1 MQSIL
6 FTPNWVSF
14 LHIVSLCFIDFITS
28 FLKALISN
36 SLHCINSDCI
46 YRELIKFWTHVLRW
60 VQIRFQFDTNA
71 SVVVPEMDNNR
82 ASRFSPAKSQTIKK
96 SGMDGNGGG
105 IVFSEN
111 LKKERL
117 RKLSVVGRVSSSNEN
132 SEMGSVGSDRED
144 ELRPT
149 TSISKRF
156 KLPTKFFD
164 EYNTVDHASVPRKL
178 RSGSEA
184 PEKEEDSN
192 SKSLGPSTTVEAGNS
207 SLLEES
213 AQETVRAK
221 CLNEP
226 SEPGFPNSA
235 QLRTELDNTISQRN
249 IQSTSMLSKCEPIDG
264 NPACNSVGCNV
275 QSELGIGTGSKQP
288 KHKEAATYAGKP
300 ENAAGPAASVGC
312 QHELQHTLYGSKNS
326 GVALW
331 PGLSSAGSHGA
342 STQGPSLRS
351 SPAKTPVWLG
361 MAPSVTL
368 PGSLRNG
375 VLTEKDSRAPVG
387 RNKPWKRCSAHVYVS
402 RLIKVLQ
409 ITEKKDMLPVL
420 ATQLTSNE
428 GSKRGVIFTDNH
440 LNTVRSALNRSVSEH
455 NIVGY
460 SAEKNPIEVR
470 NAILLH
476 KRLIQEHQQASST
489 STLYTTQKK
498 SFDFLS
504 LSARGG
510 GMEATNSANKVG
522 NELEPLTQFQ
532 IPYLP
537 SLAQNHTVLPY
548 SLPQI
553 RYSSTPFT
561 NNLSVASAKQVQIQ
575 PLQYMSHG
583 PPRLSTAALP
593 IQQRQRIW
601 TAQYKP
607 VGVAG
612 SYNPNWENRRQ
623 DPSTIQFA
631 QSIVQPSHCS
641 LEVLGPKY
649 APISQHQQQQ
659 QQFNPVSSSLPNVRA
674 KRQHHHHHLPTGY
687 EGSGVCSEAN
697 SKLHLLHYQITMVIC
712 ITPNGLITW

>member
-1 MQSIL
+1 MI
-6 FTPNWVSF
+6 
-14 LHIVSLCFIDFITS
+14 
-28 FLKALISN
+28 
-36 SLHCINSDCI
+36 
-46 YRELIKFWTHVLRW
+46 E
-60 VQIRFQFDTNA
+60 
-71 SVVVPEMDNNR
+71 
-82 ASRFSPAKSQTIKK
+82 
-96 SGMDGNGGG
+96 GMDGNGGG

-132 SEMGSVGSDRED
+132 GEMGSVGSDRED

-178 RSGSEA
+178 RSAMKKRNHNSISPPLPDKKKPNNGINGVKLPIKNSIKKSKQKQQRDSEGSPSQIIVRPITKDEEEVVETLYALAEMFPFPNNNKSDSDCELTKAKSSPMREGENSRPRLEGSEA

-213 AQETVRAK
+213 AQETVQAK

-249 IQSTSMLSKCEPIDG
+249 IQSMSMLSKSEPIDG
-264 NPACNSVGCNV
+264 NPSCSSVGCNV
-275 QSELGIGTGSKQP
+275 QSELGLGTGSKQP

-312 QHELQHTLYGSKNS
+312 QHELQHTLNGSKNS

-361 MAPSVTL
+361 MAPSVTP

-387 RNKPWKRCSAHVYVS
+387 RNKPWKRCSAHVY
-402 RLIKVLQ
+402 
-409 ITEKKDMLPVL
+409 
-420 ATQLTSNE
+420 
-428 GSKRGVIFTDNH
+428 
-440 LNTVRSALNRSVSEH
+440 
-455 NIVGY
+455 
-460 SAEKNPIEVR
+460 NPIEVR

-476 KRLIQEHQQASST
+476 KGLIQEHQQQASST

-631 QSIVQPSHCS
+631 QSIVQRSHCS

-674 KRQHHHHHLPTGY
+674 KGQHHHHHLPSGY
-687 EGSGVCSEAN
+687 EGSGVCLCPDTA
-697 SKLHLLHYQITMVIC
+697 LPLQLLC
-712 ITPNGLITW
+712 NERP

>member
-82 ASRFSPAKSQTIKK
+82 ASRFSPAKPQTIKK

-132 SEMGSVGSDRED
+132 GEMGSVGSDRED

-178 RSGSEA
+178 RSDKKKPNNGINGVKLPIKNSIKKSKQKQQRDSEGSPSQIIVRPITKDEEEVVETLYALAEMFPFPNNNKSDSDCELTKAKSSPMREGENSRPRLEGSEA

-213 AQETVRAK
+213 AQETVQAK

-249 IQSTSMLSKCEPIDG
+249 IQSMSMLSKSEPIDG
-264 NPACNSVGCNV
+264 NPSCSSVGCNV
-275 QSELGIGTGSKQP
+275 QSELGLGTSSKQP

-312 QHELQHTLYGSKNS
+312 QHELQHTLNGSKNS

-331 PGLSSAGSHGA
+331 PGLSSAASNGA

-351 SPAKTPVWLG
+351 SPAKTPVWLA
-361 MAPSVTL
+361 MAPSVTP

-409 ITEKKDMLPVL
+409 ITEKKDVLPVL

-428 GSKRGVIFTDNH
+428 GSKRGIIFTDNH
-440 LNTVRSALNRSVSEH
+440 LNTV
-455 NIVGY
+455 
-460 SAEKNPIEVR
+460 
-470 NAILLH
+470 
-476 KRLIQEHQQASST
+476 
-489 STLYTTQKK
+489 
-498 SFDFLS
+498 
-504 LSARGG
+504 
-510 GMEATNSANKVG
+510 
-522 NELEPLTQFQ
+522 
-532 IPYLP
+532 
-537 SLAQNHTVLPY
+537 
-548 SLPQI
+548 
-553 RYSSTPFT
+553 
-561 NNLSVASAKQVQIQ
+561 
-575 PLQYMSHG
+575 
-583 PPRLSTAALP
+583 
-593 IQQRQRIW
+593 
-601 TAQYKP
+601 
-607 VGVAG
+607 
-612 SYNPNWENRRQ
+612 
-623 DPSTIQFA
+623 
-631 QSIVQPSHCS
+631 
-641 LEVLGPKY
+641 
-649 APISQHQQQQ
+649 
-659 QQFNPVSSSLPNVRA
+659 
-674 KRQHHHHHLPTGY
+674 
-687 EGSGVCSEAN
+687 
-697 SKLHLLHYQITMVIC
+697 
-712 ITPNGLITW
+712 

>member
-1 MQSIL
+1 MI
-6 FTPNWVSF
+6 
-14 LHIVSLCFIDFITS
+14 
-28 FLKALISN
+28 
-36 SLHCINSDCI
+36 
-46 YRELIKFWTHVLRW
+46 E
-60 VQIRFQFDTNA
+60 
-71 SVVVPEMDNNR
+71 
-82 ASRFSPAKSQTIKK
+82 
-96 SGMDGNGGG
+96 GMDGNGGG

-132 SEMGSVGSDRED
+132 GEMGSVGSDRED

-178 RSGSEA
+178 RSAMKKRNHNSISPPLPDKKKPNNGINGVKLPIKNSIKKSKQKQQRDSEGSPSQIIVRPITKDEEEVVETLYALAEMFPFPNNNKSDSDCELTKAKSSPMREGENSRPRLEGSEA

-213 AQETVRAK
+213 AQETVQAK

-249 IQSTSMLSKCEPIDG
+249 IQSMSMLSKSEPIDG
-264 NPACNSVGCNV
+264 NPSCSSVGCNV
-275 QSELGIGTGSKQP
+275 QSELGLGTSSKQP

-312 QHELQHTLYGSKNS
+312 QHELQHTLNGSKNS

-331 PGLSSAGSHGA
+331 PGLSSAASNGA

-351 SPAKTPVWLG
+351 SPAKTPVWLA
-361 MAPSVTL
+361 MAPSVTP

-387 RNKPWKRCSAHVYVS
+387 RNKPWKRCSAHVY
-402 RLIKVLQ
+402 
-409 ITEKKDMLPVL
+409 
-420 ATQLTSNE
+420 
-428 GSKRGVIFTDNH
+428 
-440 LNTVRSALNRSVSEH
+440 
-455 NIVGY
+455 
-460 SAEKNPIEVR
+460 NPIEVR

-476 KRLIQEHQQASST
+476 KGLIQEHQQQASST

-561 NNLSVASAKQVQIQ
+561 NNLSVASAKQNGFAIAISYFSHPNAVHMHESIDEPCVQIQ

-631 QSIVQPSHCS
+631 QSIVQRSHCS

-674 KRQHHHHHLPTGY
+674 KGQHHHHHLPSGY
-687 EGSGVCSEAN
+687 EGSGVCLCPDTA
-697 SKLHLLHYQITMVIC
+697 LPLQLLC
-712 ITPNGLITW
+712 NERP

>member
-1 MQSIL
+1 MI
-6 FTPNWVSF
+6 
-14 LHIVSLCFIDFITS
+14 
-28 FLKALISN
+28 
-36 SLHCINSDCI
+36 
-46 YRELIKFWTHVLRW
+46 E
-60 VQIRFQFDTNA
+60 
-71 SVVVPEMDNNR
+71 
-82 ASRFSPAKSQTIKK
+82 
-96 SGMDGNGGG
+96 GMDGNGGG

-132 SEMGSVGSDRED
+132 GEMGSVGSDRED

-178 RSGSEA
+178 RSVLRKYSITFTAMKKRNHNSISPPLPDKKKPNNGINGVKLPIKNSIKKSKQKQQRDSEGSPSQIIVRPITKDEEEVVETLYALAEMFPFPNNNKSDSDCELTKAKSSPMREGENSRPRLEGSEA

-213 AQETVRAK
+213 AQETVQAK

-249 IQSTSMLSKCEPIDG
+249 IQSMSMLSKSEPIDG
-264 NPACNSVGCNV
+264 NPSCSSVGCNV
-275 QSELGIGTGSKQP
+275 QSELGLGTSSKQP

-300 ENAAGPAASVGC
+300 ENAAGPVRSFSSAASVGC
-312 QHELQHTLYGSKNS
+312 QHELQHTLNGSKNS

-361 MAPSVTL
+361 MAPSVTP

-409 ITEKKDMLPVL
+409 ITEKKDVLPVL

-428 GSKRGVIFTDNH
+428 GSKR
-440 LNTVRSALNRSVSEH
+440 
-455 NIVGY
+455 VGY

-476 KRLIQEHQQASST
+476 KGLIQEHQQQASST

-583 PPRLSTAALP
+583 PPLLSTAALP

-631 QSIVQPSHCS
+631 QSIVQRSHCS

-674 KRQHHHHHLPTGY
+674 KGQHHHHHLPSGY
-687 EGSGVCSEAN
+687 EGSGVCLCPDTA
-697 SKLHLLHYQITMVIC
+697 LPLQLLC
-712 ITPNGLITW
+712 NERP